1 MAPFVEPRSRML
13 SLRQRLGV
21 TLATRASR
29 SPGATSRAFVFAP
42 AATRI
47 RARQPLRQLSSS
59 APRQPAVDLEHA
71 AMLDLLQG
79 PTAGD
84 AEADMDDAMVF
95 VLATAEEGGVG
106 NLVLLSTRCPETQR
120 YMITLPFAQIRGRE
134 DTGLAAARALIQAGI
149 RSSSVIRNGS
159 SAVAIHPG
167 GYTGRVVVESMTI
180 QSLDGIG
187 EAENADVAVV
197 MAPVANL
204 RMALENLSNE
214 GRLIDDNLYFFA
226 SGMEAV
232 SGGIRGP
239 AASPTS
245 PAGGRAATG
254 GPDFVTKYAPAIGA
268 VWMAGAVCYGL
279 SCMTFAY

>member
-1 MAPFVEPRSRML
+1 ML
-13 SLRQRLGV
+13 SLRLRLGAM
-21 TLATRASR
+21 LATRASR
-29 SPGATSRAFVFAP
+29 SAGATSRAFVFAP

-47 RARQPLRQLSSS
+47 RARQPLQQLSSS

-71 AMLDLLQG
+71 AMMDLLQG
-79 PTAGD
+79 STVGD
-84 AEADMDDAMVF
+84 AQADMDDTMVF

-120 YMITLPFAQIRGRE
+120 YVITLPSAQISGRE
-134 DTGLAAARALIQAGI
+134 DTGLVAARALIQAGI
-149 RSSSVIRNGS
+149 RSSSVVRNGS

-167 GYTGRVVVESMTI
+167 GYTGRVLVESMTI

-187 EAENADVAVV
+187 EAENTDVAVV
-197 MAPVANL
+197 MAPIANL

-239 AASPTS
+239 GVSPAS

>member
-1 MAPFVEPRSRML
+1 ML
-13 SLRQRLGV
+13 SLRLRLGV

-29 SPGATSRAFVFAP
+29 PPGATSRAFVFAP

-149 RSSSVIRNGS
+149 RSSSVVRNGS